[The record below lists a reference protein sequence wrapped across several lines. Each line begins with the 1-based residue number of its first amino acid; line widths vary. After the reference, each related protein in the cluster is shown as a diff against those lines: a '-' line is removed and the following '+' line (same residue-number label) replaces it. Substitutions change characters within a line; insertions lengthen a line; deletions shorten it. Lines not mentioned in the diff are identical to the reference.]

1 MGCSFLFVFVL
12 FFCIPCSP
20 FIQGRVTFLWFFF
33 LFYIWH
39 LAVHG
44 LYYTHTSV
52 NNIYREPFPFSCWL
66 HSEKPTMVKCLTLSS
81 PGDRVL
87 PLHGLS
93 SPCVPTIRRCP
104 RLLPTT
110 TSTSLHIAWDLLADL
125 NATNTKLHDYHVHP
139 VWHEICKAV
148 VRLRFRAC
156 ITCGQPHWTWT
167 LKALRL
173 SATWGWLS
181 PGNFKCLR
189 PATQNHPSK
198 PASWTSCWALHT
210 HPFPI
215 LHVWRPCLEKQSCQL
230 QKGEPKEQQEAKR
243 ECLQQL
249 RVRASGCTSPSAMPL
264 CVHTCTIFGHCS
276 WSWFP
281 Q

>member
-1 MGCSFLFVFVL
+1 M
-12 FFCIPCSP
+12 
-20 FIQGRVTFLWFFF
+20 
-33 LFYIWH
+33 
-39 LAVHG
+39 
-44 LYYTHTSV
+44 

-93 SPCVPTIRRCP
+93 SPCVPAIRRCP

-110 TSTSLHIAWDLLADL
+110 TSTSLHIAWDLLADF
-125 NATNTKLHDYHVHP
+125 NATNTKLHNYHVHP

-173 SATWGWLS
+173 SATWGWPS
-181 PGNFKCLR
+181 PVSTAWDQQRRIILLNLHR
-189 PATQNHPSK
+189 EPAVEHYIPI
-198 PASWTSCWALHT
+198 HF
-210 HPFPI
+210 PFYMCEGQ
-215 LHVWRPCLEKQSCQL
+215 VWRSKAVSCRKENQKNSKK
-230 QKGEPKEQQEAKR
+230 QKGSVYSSSEFRPVAAPALLLCLCACIPAPYLATAAEAGSHNNS
-243 ECLQQL
+243 LS
-249 RVRASGCTSPSAMPL
+249 VS
-264 CVHTCTIFGHCS
+264 S
-276 WSWFP
+276 WV
-281 Q
+281 